1 MIGLIDPIYT
11 LLGTIYAR
19 DHAFHVHCLSLCHRL
34 DYIAQIINPLAD
46 GNLAAFKDADKALR
60 QAVYRALGI
69 SPYDQTAGACV
80 DPALACDRAN
90 LCATRVLASRGM
102 PTFASKPSL
111 EELSSRFRASDSGR
125 LRMAQFSLAWL
136 STKSRLWARETTSLS
151 PKTGTSS
158 LSTPDFPSPKR
169 SRNAGSTCAPKLGPW
184 LALS

>member
-90 LCATRVLASRGM
+90 LIVRATRVLASRGM
-102 PTFASKPSL
+102 PTFASQPSL
-111 EELSSRFRASDSGR
+111 RELSLRFRASDSGR
-125 LRMAQFSLAWL
+125 LRMAQFFLAWP
-136 STKSRLWARETTSLS
+136 ST
-151 PKTGTSS
+151 
-158 LSTPDFPSPKR
+158 
-169 SRNAGSTCAPKLGPW
+169 
-184 LALS
+184 